1 MRMLISLTT
10 FNSLTIFTALAYF
23 ASAGFIITNI
33 LTGKPP
39 TKQRT
44 FVLISAFVALLAHS
58 LLITHSYSVNQVIA
72 NDFFNMLSLVSLVIS
87 ALFFFAAI
95 TQPIETLALI
105 VFPFAA
111 VAVLLNIDNA
121 FPATP
126 PVFFDAALQTHIIL
140 SILSYSLLTVAAF
153 QAIMLSF
160 QERQLHNRQTGK
172 LINSL
177 PPLQLMENLLFQVLS
192 LGVFLLTFALATG
205 FIFLDDVFAQHLA
218 HKTLLSILAWL
229 MFATLLWGRHYLG
242 WRGQKAVKWTYGA
255 YFALMLAYFG
265 SKFVLQ
271 MVLSQS

>member
-1 MRMLISLTT
+1 MRMLISLTM
-10 FNSLTIFTALAYF
+10 FNNLTIFTALAYL
-23 ASAGFIITNI
+23 ASAGFIVTS
-33 LTGKPP
+33 LFTGKLPS
-39 TKQRT
+39 KQRT
-44 FVLISAFVALLAHS
+44 FVLISAFVALLAHT
-58 LLITHSYSVNQVIA
+58 LLISHSYSVNHALA
-72 NDFFNMLSLVSLVIS
+72 NDFFNMLSLVFLVIS
-87 ALFFFAAI
+87 ALFFFAAV
-95 TQPIETLALI
+95 TQPVETLAII
-105 VFPFAA
+105 VFPFTSI
-111 VAVLLNIDNA
+111 AVLLNIGNA

-126 PVFFDAALQTHIIL
+126 PVVFNGALQTHIIL

-160 QERQLHNRQTGK
+160 QEKQLHNRQTGK

-205 FIFLDDVFAQHLA
+205 FIFLDDIFAQHLV
-218 HKTLLSILAWL
+218 HKTVLSILAWL
-229 MFATLLWGRHYLG
+229 LFATLLWGRHFLG

-271 MVLSQS
+271 LLLS